1 MRMDCANLQLAHL
14 ADADNR
20 IAPEEYGSLHAG
32 FSVAVLHRRLAELRC
47 GARLLPLVD
56 RRCKNGLARRAP
68 PWGAEDLRPGWPRAR
83 VGYAGVA
90 SRFESCFPRPYGR
103 GYEPSENIRRAED
116 CPPYQTPHFG
126 KAKSSRERLWAAVT
140 GLRDK
145 RH

>member
-68 PWGAEDLRPGWPRAR
+68 PWGAEDLRPRAPRAIAQQQLH
-83 VGYAGVA
+83 GHTDLA
-90 SRFESCFPRPYGR
+90 PRGR
-103 GYEPSENIRRAED
+103 CRRRKILL
-116 CPPYQTPHFG
+116 C
-126 KAKSSRERLWAAVT
+126 L
-140 GLRDK
+140 
-145 RH
+145 